1 MEGRGTIHGAKAGG
15 RAGLSVAWRMNI
27 ICSHHPA
34 DVIPTFPTPISIATQ
49 PFWLPLKL
57 IALVLTALARSLPC
71 LEESSKHPEEPFL
84 VCRFGV

>member
-1 MEGRGTIHGAKAGG
+1 M
-15 RAGLSVAWRMNI
+15 AWRMNI